1 MRPRA
6 VASGLGLALLL
17 AACAGSP
24 DGGTT
29 SATSSAASTTPS
41 PAAATTRPSPSP
53 SVFTSF
59 VPGTEVPVV
68 LDFTGPRAGGGGEVK
83 GADYAGQDVAI
94 WFFNPT

>member
-29 SATSSAASTTPS
+29 PAPSSAASTGS
-41 PAAATTRPSPSP
+41 PPAATTPRPSPSP

-68 LDFTGPRAGGGGEVK
+68 LDFTGPRAGGGGEVN

>member
-6 VASGLGLALLL
+6 VASVPAWP
-17 AACAGSP
+17 CCS
-24 DGGTT
+24 
-29 SATSSAASTTPS
+29 S
-41 PAAATTRPSPSP
+41 PARHAGRRDHAGAVVGRLDQLPAGRDHAAAAPSP

-83 GADYAGQDVAI
+83 GADYAGRDVAI

>member
-17 AACAGSP
+17 AACASSP
-24 DGGTT
+24 KE
-29 SATSSAASTTPS
+29 ATQAPSSAGSSTRS
-41 PAAATTRPSPSP
+41 PAVTTTRPPASPT
-53 SVFTSF
+53 VFTSF

-68 LDFTGPRAGGGGEVK
+68 LDFTGPRAGGGGKVV

>member
-17 AACAGSP
+17 AACASSP
-24 DGGTT
+24 DGGTPQ
-29 SATSSAASTTPS
+29 SPPSAAPTSPS
-41 PAAATTRPSPSP
+41 PAVTTSRPPPSPT
-53 SVFTSF
+53 VFTSF

-68 LDFTGPRAGGGGEVK
+68 LDFTGPRAGRGGEVV